1 MVFPVP
7 SEPGAQ
13 KVERQG
19 KPDSSFLF
27 NIGGLNSRDTGIS
40 MLEKDLKRIFQPFE
54 QGDNS
59 ASRKYQGTGLGLS
72 LTKKIIELHNGRL
85 RAESEGIGQGSIFH
99 FILPR

>member
-1 MVFPVP
+1 MQLQTNLDYGSHPTKL
-7 SEPGAQ
+7 S
-13 KVERQG
+13 
-19 KPDSSFLF
+19 
-27 NIGGLNSRDTGIS
+27 LNYAALNKSLYI
-40 MLEKDLKRIFQPFE
+40 EKDLKRIFQPFE